1 MKPNDIRK
9 LKIQE
14 ALRFLAFICF
24 CLAGIAVVAHCSGCA
39 SEGLTPGT
47 YDFVTNSVQRAVTAA
62 QKAAEEYSRREDGE
76 NATEEPAAGS
86 GRVAGA
92 SSDAAGSSA
101 SSTAD
106 VSPAPVLDFRY
117 GGFKGGKAVE
127 DPRCRLSS
135 PKITA
140 DSIRYKWE
148 SGAPSD
154 WARNKTESGNLVIA
168 AAFFWDEDAKK
179 WVGGKFEWTDESRSS
194 RSCQNIYEGYGG
206 WAAAAWKTAKR
217 RAFCVVSADGKYR
230 SNLLED

>member
-24 CLAGIAVVAHCSGCA
+24 CLAGIAVVAHCGGCA
-39 SEGLTPGT
+39 SEGLPPGT

-92 SSDAAGSSA
+92 SSDASGSSA
-101 SSTAD
+101 SSEAD
-106 VSPAPVLDFRY
+106 ASPAPVLDFRF

-140 DSIRYKWE
+140 DSISYKWE
-148 SGAPSD
+148 TKAPSD
-154 WARNKTESGNLVIA
+154 WARNRTEKGNLVIA
-168 AAFFWDEDAKK
+168 AAFYWDGAR
-179 WVGGKFEWTDESRSS
+179 WVGGKFDWTDESRNS
-194 RSCQNIYEGYGG
+194 RSCENIHDGYGG
-206 WAAAAWKTAKR
+206 WDAAAWKSAKK